1 MLMESAFGLAGRT
14 HESNNYNAT
23 VIKTP
28 YLREAIGP
36 AAALLSTF
44 KITNCIVRG
53 TFSCM

>member
-28 YLREAIGP
+28 YLRESHRTRRRLTEHIQD
-36 AAALLSTF
+36 
-44 KITNCIVRG
+44 N
-53 TFSCM
+53 

>member
-28 YLREAIGP
+28 YLREAVGP